1 MIITLVRIELL
12 KIFRKWR
19 TYIGFIA
26 IGILVPLLHLAM
38 YLEGQSSIDY
48 VTRGLRDSFILVGN
62 LLNGYWISYIILNA
76 LTVHIPFLI
85 TLVAA
90 DLLAGEATAGTYR
103 ILVTRPVSRM
113 QIVTSKFLAGI
124 IYTGSLIFWLA
135 VMSLVVGLIVF
146 GRGEL
151 IVADSQAV
159 IIFEKGD
166 VFWRFFLA
174 YGFGILSMSVVCS
187 LAILFSSLV
196 ENAIGPIV
204 STMAV
209 IIIFIILSA
218 FDIGIL
224 KEIRP
229 YLFTNYMLNWREF
242 FNDPMDLADITK
254 ALLVLSGHIIV
265 FFTVTSFIFHKKDIL
280 S

>member
-1 MIITLVRIELL
+1 MIPTLVKIELM

-26 IGILVPLLHLAM
+26 IGVLVPLLHLAM
-38 YLEGQSSIDY
+38 YLEGQNSIDF
-48 VTRGLRDSFILVGN
+48 VTRGLRESFILVGN

-76 LTVHIPFLI
+76 LTIHIPFLI
-85 TLVAA
+85 ALVAA

-113 QIVTSKFLAGI
+113 QLIISKFLAGI

-135 VMSLVVGLIVF
+135 LMSLVVGLIIF
-146 GRGEL
+146 GSGEL
-151 IVADSQAV
+151 IVAGSGTI
-159 IIFEKGD
+159 IIFDKTD
-166 VFWRFFLA
+166 VLWRFFLA
-174 YGFGILSMSVVCS
+174 YGFAILSMSVVCS

-218 FDIGIL
+218 FDVEIL
-224 KEIRP
+224 REIKP
-229 YLFTNYMLNWREF
+229 YLFTNYILDWREF
-242 FNDPMDLADITK
+242 FNDPLDTSEIIK
-254 ALLVLSGHIIV
+254 SISVLLGHILI
-265 FFTVTSFIFHKKDIL
+265 FFAATLYIFQRKDIL
-280 S
+280 T